1 MARLTGGLVAAAFFT
16 WRGGVERML
25 WEESTLKKFL
35 ARMKNAKAF
44 KILRAWQSWVTEE
57 KRYRTVVARFLLKIK
72 NREILGFFNR
82 WVDLRKTRRWLR
94 GMINKACGGKEMQ
107 AKMGGFRRW
116 QTVVRDMRVLES
128 FAGSADEIDRL
139 KKAMAEAN
147 QSNQTDASNLSDE
160 ENARL
165 RVAATLMRVLGNKS
179 ERSNVEVIRRRSVQW
194 AFETWKNW
202 NKVFVSRPQ
211 SFGPDLTPS
220 DVERIDNYM
229 VMFAHAFNNVNQIS
243 SLFAVASVSVAH
255 MIRGARGN
263 LFLIDRNRHK
273 CSP

>member
-1 MARLTGGLVAAAFFT
+1 MAAAFFT

-25 WEESTLKKFL
+25 WEENTLKKFL
-35 ARMKNAKAF
+35 ARIKNARAF
-44 KILRAWQSWVTEE
+44 KILKAWQSWVSEE
-57 KRYRTVVARFLLKIK
+57 KRYRVVVARFLLKIK

-82 WVDLRKTRRWLR
+82 WVEMRQMRRWLR

-128 FAGSADEIDRL
+128 FAGSADEIERL

-147 QSNQTDASNLSDE
+147 QADSNNLSEE

-165 RVAATLMRVLGNKS
+165 RVAATLTRVLGNKS

-202 NKVFVSRPQ
+202 NKVLVSRPQ
-211 SFGPDLTPS
+211 
-220 DVERIDNYM
+220 R
-229 VMFAHAFNNVNQIS
+229 
-243 SLFAVASVSVAH
+243 
-255 MIRGARGN
+255 
-263 LFLIDRNRHK
+263 
-273 CSP
+273 